1 MVVWWVSGGCVL
13 TLQVGESVLL
23 DKSLTISVAV
33 VPCVWKTAIGQSSSQ
48 EAFFF
53 FKKKISF
60 YFHLYA
66 FVYICVSV
74 CHVCTQA
81 LMEARREHQIS
92 GAGVPGRCEHLGMGT

>member
-53 FKKKISF
+53 LKKKLVFTFI
-60 YFHLYA
+60 YMHLST
-66 FVYICVSV
+66 SV
-74 CHVCTQA
+74 
-81 LMEARREHQIS
+81 
-92 GAGVPGRCEHLGMGT
+92 